1 MAQIKIHGTPKKVDK
16 KEIKEA
22 ASFFCDYLMKR
33 LSKNVLVV
41 IKLKKDLYKQSKCFG
56 FAMYTDDDA
65 KNHNHR
71 EFEIEVDSGL
81 GRVFLLRTIAHELTH
96 VKQYAR
102 KELVDGDCN
111 YQKWNKVLYNEK
123 VVGYKNLPWEA
134 EARLLEKQLYEMWK
148 EKSGR

>member
-1 MAQIKIHGTPKKVDK
+1 
-16 KEIKEA
+16 
-22 ASFFCDYLMKR
+22 
-33 LSKNVLVV
+33 
-41 IKLKKDLYKQSKCFG
+41 
-56 FAMYTDDDA
+56 MYTDDDA
-65 KNHNHR
+65 RNHNHR